1 MMGTGRGV
9 GAMAVAAAYVVVLLS
24 AAILV
29 GGADKMA
36 SSKEWPGRVRKSSS
50 VLSLFNMR
58 EKSKFWSRNVL
69 SHVNEDFDVSKEV
82 GREAKANYT
91 KAGYLG
97 YYLKLEEIDSIHIP
111 IPINLIFVGFNGEG
125 NQDIKLGQAEL
136 ERWFSKIDHLIEHTR
151 VPQQGESLTP
161 FYRLKGD
168 GTQRHHLPLVS
179 NTHYNYSVHSIEMND
194 GVTRVFERAIVA
206 LSRREDPS
214 DTKPDTEVLWQVDMD
229 SMSHIFSSFIS
240 FLELDDAYNIIVL
253 NPKRN
258 ATRANYGYRRGLSEE
273 ELRHLEN
280 DGDVK
285 KKVLQSKRL
294 HVSNPLDKDR
304 YQKPLYARH
313 PMMKFAWTTA
323 GHADTGHWVDAY
335 NGALAEVEKD
345 SYGKS
350 TVDSMI
356 HTAQQI
362 LADHSEEGNALFR
375 ALKEGKPTNLQADC
389 LTNTW
394 VGKQRWAFVDLT
406 AAPLTWGPTVGGE
419 GVRVERSLPSVD
431 ENFGLHSAENDG
443 ASEEEAHEALQKM
456 VQDRFIL
463 FEEKEDPQQHAV
475 DMLLA
480 EIDVYEMF
488 YFKHCQGRKV
498 HLSLCEELRER
509 MSDVKTELSSYS
521 DELPEE
527 TQRVKAVDALKRIEE
542 WNLFLAPVVKPEA
555 FSLSRDSFLAHLAST
570 LSGSMKH
577 LITPSTADGA
587 FHYYEKIVFQIYV
600 ITQEKLKNPALLPV
614 DVEAFTGSLK
624 ELVVPPQKV
633 AFSVKKVVL
642 SDDPPLAMA
651 FSVARRAAAV
661 PVLLV
666 NGTYRSSN
674 RVYLDSLLLQEQ
686 LQRLSGFGPHS
697 DLNEQGRIS
706 LEVPIFWFVRSGE
719 EPLFIDKHYV
729 AKALPDMVFVVQ
741 SSQPKW
747 ESHLQCNS
755 KVFHWDLSRP
765 MKAAVAAV
773 GEHLAGLVETQLTY
787 SHAHQN
793 TAQDWTWVAGS
804 HILSC
809 TTKGYQVSSFQ
820 SDAIARSYMVT
831 ALDESI
837 ETVNAAIS
845 LLSKEGTYEKTF
857 GVVKARQPK
866 LLRHY
871 QTVVHLWKRI
881 ASLAE
886 GLRYGEVVKL
896 LSYLEQDAKDF
907 YMEANETVAAMHP
920 IRCLKQRRVDLD
932 FDLTKVLAGILVVV
946 VVLWLLLRRRRPK
959 PKIN

>member
-1 MMGTGRGV
+1 
-9 GAMAVAAAYVVVLLS
+9 MARVASLVVVLLVFS
-24 AAILV
+24 AAIAV
-29 GGADKMA
+29 GAVEKMV
-36 SSKEWPGRVRKSSS
+36 SSKEWQTRTRKAPS
-50 VLSLFNMR
+50 VLSLFNMNLR
-58 EKSKFWSRNVL
+58 SKFLNEKVL
-69 SHVNEDFDVSKEV
+69 SHVNDDWEVSNVVKKEALV
-82 GREAKANYT
+82 NYT

-97 YYLKLEEIDSIHIP
+97 YYLKLEEIDAVHIP
-111 IPINLIFVGFNGEG
+111 VPINLIFLGFNGDG
-125 NQDIKLGQAEL
+125 NQGIKLGQAEL
-136 ERWFSKIDHLIEHTR
+136 ERWFTNLDHLFEHTR
-151 VPQQGESLTP
+151 VPQLGESLTP

-179 NTHYNYSVHSIEMND
+179 NTHYNYSVHSIEMD
-194 GVTRVFERAIVA
+194 AGVTEVFERAIVA

-214 DTKPDTEVLWQVDMD
+214 DTKLDTEVMWQVDMD
-229 SMSHIFSSFIS
+229 GMAHIFSSFIN
-240 FLELDDAYNIIVL
+240 FLQLEDAYNIIVL

-273 ELRHLEN
+273 ELRFFEN
-280 DGDVK
+280 DGEAK
-285 KKVLQSKRL
+285 KRVFESKGLR
-294 HVSNPLDKDR
+294 VSNPLEKDR

-313 PMMKFAWTTA
+313 PMVKFAWTTA
-323 GHADTGHWVDAY
+323 DYKDTGHWVDAY
-335 NGALAEVEKD
+335 NGALSEVEKD
-345 SYGKS
+345 LYGKS
-350 TVDSMI
+350 AVDTLI

-362 LADHSEEGNALFR
+362 LAGRSGEGNGLFR

-389 LTNTW
+389 MVNTW
-394 VGKQRWAFVDLT
+394 VGKERWAFIDLS
-406 AAPLTWGPTVGGE
+406 AGPFTWGPTVGGE

-431 ENFGLHSAENDG
+431 DSFGPHAGISNG
-443 ASEEEAHEALQKM
+443 ASEDEVQEELQNM
-456 VQDRFIL
+456 VQDRFTV
-463 FEEKEDPQQHAV
+463 FEDNQDPQQHAV

-498 HLSLCEELRER
+498 QLALCEELRER
-509 MSDVKTELSSYS
+509 MSDVKSDLSSYS
-521 DELPEE
+521 EELPQES
-527 TQRVKAVDALKRIEE
+527 QRIKASDALKRIED
-542 WNLFLAPVVKPEA
+542 WNLFDVPVVKPEA

-577 LITPSTADGA
+577 LVTPSTADGA
-587 FHYYEKIVFQIYV
+587 FHYYEKIVFQIYI
-600 ITQEKLKNPALLPV
+600 ITQERMKSAVSVPV
-614 DVEAFTGSLK
+614 DVEAIASSLK
-624 ELVVPPQKV
+624 ELIVPPQKV

-642 SDDPPLAMA
+642 SDDPALAMA
-651 FSVARRAAAV
+651 FTVARRSAAV

-666 NGTYRSSN
+666 NGTYRASN

-686 LQRLSGFGPHS
+686 LQRLSGSGSIS
-697 DLNEQGRIS
+697 DLNAQERTS

-741 SSQPKW
+741 SSQKKW

-755 KVFHWDLSRP
+755 KVIHWDLSRP
-765 MKAAVAAV
+765 IKAAVAAV
-773 GEHLAGLVETQLTY
+773 AEHLAGLVETQLTY

-804 HILSC
+804 HVLSC
-809 TTKGYQVSSFQ
+809 TSKGYELSSFQ
-820 SDAIARSYMVT
+820 TDAIARSYMVT

-837 ETVNAAIS
+837 ETINAGIS

-857 GVVKARQPK
+857 GVVKARQAK

-871 QTVVHLWKRI
+871 QSVVHLWKRI

-886 GLRYGEVVKL
+886 TLRYGEVVKL
-896 LSYLEQDAKDF
+896 LGYLERDAKDF

-920 IRCLKQRRVDLD
+920 IRCLKERKVDMN
-932 FDLTKVLAGILVVV
+932 FDSTQVLAGGIVVLAM
-946 VVLWLLLRRRRPK
+946 LWLLLRRRRPK